1 VTWPEHESTS
11 MNEAEFD
18 KFADEYHAALSAG
31 IVVSGETPEYFSE
44 YKIADIARHWL
55 PRTEANAAPVR
66 LLDFGA
72 GVGNS
77 VPYVRKHF
85 PGSKLTCLDLSQ
97 RSLMVAEKRFP
108 AAAEFV
114 HFDGANIPFEPAQFD
129 IAYAMVVFHHIPHE
143 EHLAL
148 FKQLHRVLRPGG
160 NLFIFEHNPY
170 NPLTVRVVNDCAFDE
185 NAKLINGRD
194 LSNSMLRAG
203 FGSARIRYRVFFP
216 HGLRAL
222 RALEPALAW
231 LPLGGQYFVHAVK

>member
-1 VTWPEHESTS
+1 

-31 IVVSGETPEYFSE
+31 IAVSGEAPEYFSE
-44 YKIADIARHWL
+44 YKVADIARHWRPRAQ
-55 PRTEANAAPVR
+55 PRTAPLK

-77 VPYVRKHF
+77 VPYVRKYF

-97 RSLMVAEKRFP
+97 RSLTVAAKRFP
-108 AAAEFV
+108 AAADYV
-114 HFDGANIPFEPAQFD
+114 HFDGAHIPFEPGQFD

-143 EHLAL
+143 DHLAL

-185 NAKLINGRD
+185 NAKLINGRA
-194 LSNSMLRAG
+194 LRGNILRAG
-203 FGSARIRYRVFFP
+203 FCSARTRYRVFFP

-222 RALEPALAW
+222 RVLERALTW
-231 LPLGGQYFVHAVK
+231 LPLGGQYFVQAVK